1 MSVKNFF
8 SCLFLL
14 FRSLQQLKD
23 CFKIPAGGEKMGIT
37 RKEVEYVAHLA
48 RLRLSEEEA
57 EKFTSQL
64 DQILSYFEKLQELDT
79 SQVEPTSHPI
89 PIVNAF
95 REDEMKPSLDIEDVL
110 ANAPE
115 KEGNFFKVPKIIE

>member
-1 MSVKNFF
+1 
-8 SCLFLL
+8 
-14 FRSLQQLKD
+14 
-23 CFKIPAGGEKMGIT
+23 MGIT
-37 RKEVEYVAHLA
+37 RKEVEYVSHLA

>member
-1 MSVKNFF
+1 
-8 SCLFLL
+8 
-14 FRSLQQLKD
+14 
-23 CFKIPAGGEKMGIT
+23 MGIT

-95 REDEMKPSLDIEDVL
+95 REDEVKSSLDIEDAL

>member
-1 MSVKNFF
+1 
-8 SCLFLL
+8 
-14 FRSLQQLKD
+14 
-23 CFKIPAGGEKMGIT
+23 MGIT
-37 RKEVEYVAHLA
+37 RKEVEYVSHLA

-95 REDEMKPSLDIEDVL
+95 REDEVKPSLDIEDVL

>member
-1 MSVKNFF
+1 
-8 SCLFLL
+8 
-14 FRSLQQLKD
+14 
-23 CFKIPAGGEKMGIT
+23 MGIT
-37 RKEVEYVAHLA
+37 RKEVEYVSHLA

-95 REDEMKPSLDIEDVL
+95 REDEVRSSLDIEDAL

>member
-1 MSVKNFF
+1 
-8 SCLFLL
+8 
-14 FRSLQQLKD
+14 
-23 CFKIPAGGEKMGIT
+23 MGIT
-37 RKEVEYVAHLA
+37 RKEVEYVSHLA

-115 KEGNFFKVPKIIE
+115 KEGSFFKVPKIIE

>member
-1 MSVKNFF
+1 
-8 SCLFLL
+8 
-14 FRSLQQLKD
+14 
-23 CFKIPAGGEKMGIT
+23 MGIT

>member
-1 MSVKNFF
+1 
-8 SCLFLL
+8 
-14 FRSLQQLKD
+14 
-23 CFKIPAGGEKMGIT
+23 MGIT

-79 SQVEPTSHPI
+79 SQVKPTSHPI